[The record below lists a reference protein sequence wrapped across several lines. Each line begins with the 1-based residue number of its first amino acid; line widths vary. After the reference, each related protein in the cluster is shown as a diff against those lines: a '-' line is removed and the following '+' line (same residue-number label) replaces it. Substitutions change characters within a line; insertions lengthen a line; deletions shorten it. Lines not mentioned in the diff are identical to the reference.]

1 MKSFLISDNKD
12 TLIGLRLANIDG
24 VLAET
29 KADIEKYFNQAVDNK
44 NIGIIIITEKIFDEI
59 KEKVLELK
67 KRGDNKLIVTIP
79 DRTGLRDKNFI
90 MKYVKESIGIKI

>member
-29 KADIEKYFNQAVDNK
+29 RADIEKYFNQAVDNK

-67 KRGDNKLIVTIP
+67 KRGDNQLIVTIP